1 MTNFKINPFKAVSF
15 KESAIQ
21 KVMELGGVIAA
32 VKYDGLRCH
41 LVITPTADIQGK
53 PAARMVAI
61 SRTDKAIPAL
71 RELFISDEHKILL
84 GQLLEESL
92 YPDGLVIA
100 GEVMVKG
107 VAFNTGSGMLRRKE
121 AIHVSKLE
129 YKVYGVLPLSALK
142 ASPDAEIEI
151 PYCVMYEQVKV
162 LMHQLWELLPEMDW
176 KQEETYEVYDMASLE
191 ELFKKVRAEGHE
203 GLIIKDPMTNWK
215 RGKKTGYWKM
225 KPEGEI
231 DGNVVGVNWGTVG
244 LANEGKVIGFQVLL
258 ENGVVVD
265 ANGITQE
272 QMEEYTNLIYKT
284 GHDDC
289 FNGRPVQV
297 KYMEKTPKGS
307 LRHPSFQRWRDLE
320 GAEGVKA

>member
-1 MTNFKINPFKAVSF
+1 M
-15 KESAIQ
+15 
-21 KVMELGGVIAA
+21 
-32 VKYDGLRCH
+32 
-41 LVITPTADIQGK
+41 
-53 PAARMVAI
+53 
-61 SRTDKAIPAL
+61 
-71 RELFISDEHKILL
+71 
-84 GQLLEESL
+84 
-92 YPDGLVIA
+92 
-100 GEVMVKG
+100 
-107 VAFNTGSGMLRRKE
+107 
-121 AIHVSKLE
+121 
-129 YKVYGVLPLSALK
+129 LPLSALK